1 MSEAALSLVER
12 QPAPIAVV
20 QFSAE
25 QTELIKRTIAKGASD
40 DELKLFMWQCQ
51 RTALD
56 PFTRQIYAVKRW
68 DKQAG
73 REVMQTQVSI
83 DGFRLIAERTREYRG
98 QTPPEWCGP
107 DGKWVDVWLSDDAP
121 SAARV
126 GVYRRDF
133 VGAVYGIARYK
144 AYVQTAK
151 DGKPNVMWAK
161 MPDNQLAKCAEA
173 LALRKAFPHELSG
186 LYTSDEMGQAGQAPD
201 AEPEP
206 LRVVAITDKQ
216 KKDKTPYWRV
226 NFSDGRGAFTDNADM
241 AALARDFHEKKT
253 VVEVVLETSD
263 KGVIL
268 AELMSA
274 EDIEKA
280 ADLVD
285 TLPDE
290 FGD

>member
-1 MSEAALSLVER
+1 MSEAALALVER

-25 QTELIKRTIAKGASD
+25 QAELIKRTIAKGASD
-40 DELKLFMWQCQ
+40 DELKLFLWQCQ

-56 PFTRQIYAVKRW
+56 PFARQIYAVKRW

-73 REVMQTQVSI
+73 REVMQTQTSI

-98 QTPPEWCGP
+98 QTAPEWCGA
-107 DGKWVDVWLSDDAP
+107 DGVWMDVWLSDDAP
-121 SAARV
+121 AAARV
-126 GVYRRDF
+126 GVHRRDF
-133 VGAVYGIARYK
+133 VGPVYGIARYK

-151 DGKPNVMWAK
+151 DGKPNVMWSK

-186 LYTSDEMGQAGQAPD
+186 IYTSDEMGQAGHGL

-206 LRVVAITDKQ
+206 LRVTGVTVKQ
-216 KKDKTPYWRV
+216 KKDGTPYWRV
-226 NFSDGRGAFTDNADM
+226 NFSDGRGAFTDNAEM
-241 AALARDFHEKKT
+241 SEFARACVDDKT
-253 VVEVVLETSD
+253 VVEASLETSD
-263 KGVIL
+263 KGVL
-268 AELMSA
+268 LTELMSA
-274 EDIEKA
+274 DEIAKV

-285 TLPDE
+285 DLPDS
-290 FGD
+290 FGE